1 MATLM
6 VLIAIGTFGLGM
18 WVSGVGP
25 EPYLV
30 VDAIIPVVVV
40 PAALV
45 MIGVSPSRFA
55 SAFRIAVR
63 PGETRSDE
71 LAAARNVLRG
81 FSRMVGISVALFVSI
96 GVIAIIHDLPTSG
109 IHPLTALLTGG
120 GTLIVD
126 VLYALILQ
134 ALVIQPLMLRLD
146 LAILGSRS
154 E

>member
-1 MATLM
+1 MA
-6 VLIAIGTFGLGM
+6 LIVVGTFGLGM

-45 MIGVSPSRFA
+45 MIGVSPSRFV

-63 PGETRSDE
+63 PGGTGSEE
-71 LAAARNVLRG
+71 VAVARKVLHG
-81 FSRMVGISVALFVSI
+81 FSRMVSLSVALFVSI

-109 IHPLTALLTGG
+109 IHPLSVLLTGG
-120 GTLIVD
+120 RPLIVD
-126 VLYALILQ
+126 VLYALMLQ

-146 LAILGSRS
+146 LAMLGAGNA
-154 E
+154 